1 MNGKELTIGMT
12 EDAAWTVL
20 SQLGEPIRKGK
31 SPQGFTALACNTS
44 DYSEYL
50 LIYLQGGYVVGICGI
65 GKSMSYG
72 DVVADNN
79 ISSLSSSWSK
89 LSAYKTKKTSGT
101 VTAMQNKLSS
111 NEQSY
116 VFFDALGD
124 NTIYCIQ
131 VFDPTK
137 VKDASNDMIYKTNN
151 LSYDTD
157 TDTDTDITITS
168 FIAIEIGHMLNAFR
182 VYKGVKRFTSYS
194 GLTQCAQNYCNNAT
208 SSNLI
213 GRSDLWKDDDTPAPG
228 SIMAAFWECNVNPG
242 LYGEACYTGAADAIS
257 FANSLIEMDGFYDS
271 LVDSDYHYIG
281 VGMACNGSHTYV
293 TVDYIDKSY

>member
-1 MNGKELTIGMT
+1 M
-12 EDAAWTVL
+12 
-20 SQLGEPIRKGK
+20 SQLGEPIREGK
-31 SPQGFTALACNTS
+31 SPQGFNTLACNTS

-72 DVVADNN
+72 DVVAGNN
-79 ISSLSSSWSK
+79 ISSLSSSWSN
-89 LSAYKTKKTSGT
+89 LTAYKTRKTGGT
-101 VTAMQNKLSS
+101 VTAKQNKFSS

-124 NTIYCIQ
+124 NTIYSIQ

-137 VKDASNDMIYKTNN
+137 VTINAGTDNDMIYKTSR
-151 LSYDTD
+151 LSSESYDGVT
-157 TDTDTDITITS
+157 TS
-168 FIAIEIGHMLNAFR
+168 IAEEIGHMLNAFR
-182 VYKGVKRFTSYS
+182 VYKGVKIFTSNS